1 MSSKKSSAAAVR
13 VAERASPARAK
24 GAASRQVPLTAAP
37 DLQSLSG
44 PFSWSLIYLF
54 ARIFYAVRMRTE
66 EALKPHSLTPM
77 QFTILATLGRWPDI
91 SSAELSRRFNVTPQT
106 MGEMVANLERRSLVS
121 RGQDQSNR
129 RALRLSLT
137 DAGRRLVSAC
147 DDEMNRVEAEMVK
160 GLSPAQRAELKAAL
174 AALHGQIGRPVG

>member
-1 MSSKKSSAAAVR
+1 MSSKKPSAAAVR
-13 VAERASPARAK
+13 VAERTSLARAR
-24 GAASRQVPLTAAP
+24 AAAP
-37 DLQSLSG
+37 AQVASTADAQSPNG

-54 ARIFYAVRMRTE
+54 ARIFYAVRMRSE
-66 EALKPHSLTPM
+66 EALKPYSLTPM

-129 RALRLSLT
+129 RALKLSLT
-137 DAGRRLVSAC
+137 DAGRRLVGAC
-147 DDEMNRVEAEMVK
+147 DDEMNKVEAEIVK
-160 GLSPAQRAELKAAL
+160 GLSPAQRAELKTSL
-174 AALHGQIGRPVG
+174 AALHGQIGQPIG

>member
-1 MSSKKSSAAAVR
+1 MSSKKPSAAALR
-13 VAERASPARAK
+13 VGERPGPARARMV
-24 GAASRQVPLTAAP
+24 AAQVPATAAEDP
-37 DLQSLSG
+37 QPSNG
-44 PFSWSLIYLF
+44 PFPWALIYLF
-54 ARIFYAVRMRTE
+54 ARIFYAVRTRSE

-121 RGQDQSNR
+121 RGQDESNR

-137 DAGRRLVSAC
+137 DAGRSLVRTC
-147 DDEMNRVEAEMVK
+147 DAEMNKVEAEMVK
-160 GLSPAQRAELKAAL
+160 GLSPTQRTELRASL
-174 AALHGQIGRPVG
+174 AALHGQIGRPPS